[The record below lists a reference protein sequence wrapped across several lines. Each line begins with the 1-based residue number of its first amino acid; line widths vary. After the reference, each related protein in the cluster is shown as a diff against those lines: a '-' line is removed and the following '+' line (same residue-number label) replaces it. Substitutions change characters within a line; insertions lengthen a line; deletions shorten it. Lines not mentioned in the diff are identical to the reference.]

1 MAPFWI
7 PRSIS
12 TFLKSQKAFLLA
24 LDPLRQISVDLN
36 KAKDNNN
43 INNNKNSNIINFELD
58 SLPVNMLLY
67 HFFVIIFFVF
77 VQFFVDVHIHII
89 SIFIHFDLMTTL
101 SRISIFVINYEPFYR
116 NALWLNC

>member
-7 PRSIS
+7 QSSIS

-43 INNNKNSNIINFELD
+43 IFNNKNSNIINFELD

-67 HFFVIIFFVF
+67 HFFVIIFFVL

-101 SRISIFVINYEPFYR
+101 SRISIFVINFELFYR
-116 NALWLNC
+116 NALKLNC